1 MKKKLPIIVITL
13 IFILGV
19 GILSYPLISSAINN
33 FSVRNDASAYM
44 EEAKKLDTSELED
57 MLAEAEKY
65 NNSLTSNII
74 LTDPFDEEAYEKIGA
89 NYEQTL
95 NTDAKGLIGY
105 VDIPKINVYLPIYH
119 GTSEETLSKGAGHL
133 ENTSLPI
140 GGKSTHSVI
149 SAHSAFPTET
159 FFDYLTDMQE
169 GDVFYIHVLTRT
181 LKYQVDK
188 ISVVLPE
195 NTSDLHITRGEDYV
209 TLLTCTPYSVNTH
222 RLLVRGTRVP
232 YSPDESD
239 GSAVSVLSM
248 GGDGIFF
255 MGYKIPY
262 LIAGLIIGGFILLV
276 VLVVLLIVKRN
287 KRRARKSAEEKTKPE
302 SIIGDNRG
310 GD

>member
-44 EEAKKLDTSELED
+44 EEAKKLDTSEID
-57 MLAEAEKY
+57 AMFAEAEKY

-169 GDVFYIHVLTRT
+169 GDVFYIHVLTQT

-232 YSPDESD
+232 YSPDEPD

-262 LIAGLIIGGFILLV
+262 LIAGLIIGGFIILV

-287 KRRARKSAEEKTKPE
+287 KRRARKSAEEKPKSE
-302 SIIGDNRG
+302 SIIGDNKG

>member
-44 EEAKKLDTSELED
+44 EEAKKLDTSEIEA

-169 GDVFYIHVLTRT
+169 GDVFYIHVLTQT

-232 YSPDESD
+232 YSPDEPD

-287 KRRARKSAEEKTKPE
+287 KRRARKSAEEKPKSE
-302 SIIGDNRG
+302 SIIGDNKG